1 MVGYLDDA
9 IRSLVLLLSRMSGY
23 VVSGQV
29 LEIKIRIKNWCLSN
43 DKLLKMKSIKS
54 FGLRLKT
61 WKLFN

>member
-23 VVSGQV
+23 AVSGQV

>member
-9 IRSLVLLLSRMSGY
+9 IRSLVLLLSRMIGY

>member
-23 VVSGQV
+23 AVSGQV

-61 WKLFN
+61 

>member
-23 VVSGQV
+23 VVSGKV

-54 FGLRLKT
+54 FGLKLKT

>member
-29 LEIKIRIKNWCLSN
+29 LEIKIRIKNWCVSS

>member
-1 MVGYLDDA
+1 MIGYLDDI
-9 IRSLVLLLSRMSGY
+9 IRSLVLLLPRM
-23 VVSGQV
+23 SGQV
-29 LEIKIRIKNWCLSN
+29 LEIKIRIKIWCLSS

>member
-29 LEIKIRIKNWCLSN
+29 LEIKIIKNWCLSN